1 MLASTCITFTLHS
14 EKNPALDVYFS
25 LQKVDKH
32 HFNKVVDEDTNNN
45 AIIHILAR
53 RIAYVI
59 SDMM

>member
-1 MLASTCITFTLHS
+1 MYHIYTSFRK
-14 EKNPALDVYFS
+14 KNPALNGYFS

-45 AIIHILAR
+45 AIIDILAR

>member
-14 EKNPALDVYFS
+14 EKNPVPNVYFS